1 MAGKAASKCYKL
13 TFFST
18 ILAAVLLIFVLKLV
32 FLITR
37 YGITASSINC
47 EPSAE
52 DSNLTTAVKAKV
64 NHEYIFT
71 VIMYV
76 IVNVLRIVEY
86 LLLGKQFYFF
96 LFQQEVVDPWTFFK
110 KHSKRFCYLLLFF
123 VILMPYFL
131 LGFAIPGLGIYQEI
145 EHTQQLAKCYR
156 HYHEIYI
163 TYCAVNFLR
172 YTSAFTVRIVMI
184 YTALYIDKLWFPDG
198 PPLHTSTGLVK
209 SENLHRGNRH
219 TSSRTYLEEQGCA
232 DNHDDGAETSGSDI
246 IATPDL
252 SSGNHTEIE
261 HQPHTDCATSNQG
274 SNTGASPYNNKTT
287 GTNTKEHQR
296 HTNCNAELFQKV
308 LEDWKEVSTDFK
320 ERVEN
325 YNKTGKEV
333 QIYQE
338 LFQSWFIVPWVI
350 YFINTSLKTYH
361 VLRPW
366 NADGDGD
373 TPPSNIPSIYY
384 LLFNIIQ
391 FITLIVPFLCA
402 KKINTYHQ
410 KYFKLRRVEQL
421 KQYKDDPSR
430 LSFARQ
436 LMVDENDRYDFE
448 PRIWGTSITVSVGN
462 PLFVVLLLV
471 GLFLSVSESIL

>member
-198 PPLHTSTGLVK
+198 PPMHTSTGLVK

-219 TSSRTYLEEQGCA
+219 TSFRTYLGCA

-252 SSGNHTEIE
+252 SSGNDTEIE
-261 HQPHTDCATSNQG
+261 HQPHTDT
-274 SNTGASPYNNKTT
+274 
-287 GTNTKEHQR
+287 
-296 HTNCNAELFQKV
+296 ELFQKV

-410 KYFKLRRVEQL
+410 KYFKLRRAEQL